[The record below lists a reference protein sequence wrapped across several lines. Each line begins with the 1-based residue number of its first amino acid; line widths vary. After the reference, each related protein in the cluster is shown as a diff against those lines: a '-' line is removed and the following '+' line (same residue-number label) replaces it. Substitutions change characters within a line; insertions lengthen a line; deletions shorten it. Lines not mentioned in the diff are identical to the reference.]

1 MISSESKRLEAVSR
15 FMVLDA
21 DITKDLNDIVN
32 LTAQICETPIA
43 MVTLIDEDMQWFK
56 ATKGVDIYCNTRE
69 ASFCRFTIEQDEL
82 LIIPDTTKHEHF
94 KNHPFVLDGPKI
106 RFYAG
111 ANLTTHDGQHAGTLC
126 ILDVKPKELTETQ
139 QTSLQVLAKQVINLM
154 ELSWSLQTLDEKH
167 QEVLKQKEETDASQL
182 HLKAIFDSS
191 KDLFILLGKH
201 LNILAFNN
209 AAAKYYDRA
218 IGKKIMAG
226 AFLSDYLEPVIL
238 KKLVRYYSAALA
250 GHTVRTEFFVRKD
263 TPYAAWLEVY
273 FTPVKE
279 ANDISGVALNV
290 SDITARK
297 KHEEQITLQNEALQ
311 RIAII
316 QSHEL
321 RRPVASLMGI
331 MELIKLEE
339 EHPYDDYAYFKMI
352 ETTVNELDDK
362 ICGIVAESETTLNN
376 TIIVS

>member
-1 MISSESKRLEAVSR
+1 
-15 FMVLDA
+15 MVLDA

-32 LTAQICETPIA
+32 LTAQMCETPIA

-82 LIIPDTTKHEHF
+82 LIIPDTTRHEHF
-94 KNHPFVLDGPKI
+94 KNHPFVQGGPQI

-111 ANLTTHDGQHAGTLC
+111 ANLTTRDGQHAGTLC

-139 QTSLQVLAKQVINLM
+139 QSSLKVLARQVINLM

-167 QEVLKQKEETDASQL
+167 KEVLKQKEDAEASQL

-201 LNILAFNN
+201 LNILAFNK
-209 AAAKYYDRA
+209 AAVKYYTQTK
-218 IGKKIMAG
+218 GKEIFAG
-226 AFLSDYLEPVIL
+226 AFLSDYMELHVL

-250 GHTVRTEFFVRKD
+250 GHAVRTEFFVNKD
-263 TPYAAWLEVY
+263 TPYTAWLEVY

-279 ANDISGVALNV
+279 GKDITGVALNV

-297 KHEEQITLQNEALQ
+297 RHEEQITLQNEALQ
-311 RIAII
+311 RIAMI

-339 EHPYDDYAYFKMI
+339 ERPYDDYAYFKMI
-352 ETTVNELDDK
+352 ETTVNELDVK

-376 TIIVS
+376 SILVN

>member
-15 FMVLDA
+15 FMVLDG

-32 LTAQICETPIA
+32 LAAQICETPIA
-43 MVTLIDEDMQWFK
+43 MITLIDEDMQWFK
-56 ATKGVDIYCNTRE
+56 ASMGVDIYCNTRE

-82 LIIPDTTKHEHF
+82 LVIPDMSIDDRF
-94 KNHPFVLDGPKI
+94 KDHPFVKESPQV

-111 ANLTTHDGQHAGTLC
+111 ANLTTRDGQNAGTLC
-126 ILDVKPKELTETQ
+126 VLDLKPKHLTETQ
-139 QTSLQVLAKQVINLM
+139 QMAMRVLAKQIMHLM

-167 QEVLKQKEETDASQL
+167 QEVLKQKEEADASQL

-201 LNILAFNN
+201 LNVQAFNK
-209 AAAKYYDRA
+209 AAFRYYKKAIDRDLVV
-218 IGKKIMAG
+218 GS
-226 AFLSDYLEPVIL
+226 FLSDYLEPVIL

-250 GHTVRTEFFVRKD
+250 GHSVRTEFHVRKG
-263 TPYAAWLEVY
+263 TPHVAWLEVS
-273 FTPVKE
+273 FMPVTD
-279 ANDISGVALNV
+279 ANEMSGVALNV
-290 SDITARK
+290 SDISARK

-321 RRPVASLMGI
+321 RRPVASLMGMI
-331 MELIKLEE
+331 ELIKLEQ

-352 ETTVNELDDK
+352 ETTVYELDDK
-362 ICGIVAESETTLNN
+362 ICGIVAESETTLNAN
-376 TIIVS
+376 VGIN